1 MGLGT
6 RIKELIK
13 MKGITIKE
21 LSKKTNIPVN
31 TLYSITGRDSNNAK
45 MDTISKIANA
55 LDVTIDYLIGID
67 ASEELAEQYEKRRGI
82 FNNYLFSLGFSVE
95 TPLNPTD
102 YPSYHCIGYNNRDDF
117 KVVDAN
123 MFNNFQDECNKYVTY
138 LMNNLLEKSIDIED
152 FMENNEIFDNE

>member
-67 ASEELAEQYEKRRGI
+67 ASEELAEQYEIRRGV

-95 TPLNPTD
+95 TPLEPAD
-102 YPSYHCIGYNNRDDF
+102 YPSYHCIGYNDRSDF

-123 MFNNFQDECNKYVTY
+123 MFNNFQDECNKYITY

-152 FMENNEIFDNE
+152 FIEINEASDNE